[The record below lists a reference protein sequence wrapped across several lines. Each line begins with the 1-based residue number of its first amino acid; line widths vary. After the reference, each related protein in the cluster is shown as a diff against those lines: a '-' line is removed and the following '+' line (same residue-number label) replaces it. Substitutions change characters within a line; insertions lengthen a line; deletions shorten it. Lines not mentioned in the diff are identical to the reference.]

1 MKRILIHTLIFSPDG
16 VSTAYLYNDIALRL
30 QERGYEVVVLT
41 TTPHFNIVPSQ
52 VEKQPTRWKIWGFC
66 KVSRFH
72 GMTVL
77 HVPQRKFKSTLLRL
91 LGFCYWHF
99 VSFFVGLTI
108 RHVDLILSPSPPLTI
123 GLLNLWLA
131 KLKGCKVVYN
141 VQEIYPDILKLKGG
155 IVLKFLRWME
165 HKVYNGSDAVTTI
178 DKVFHDTIVDRF
190 EDESKLHIIPNFV
203 DTDLYHEVAVQ
214 SSSTSEATKS
224 ITSSSRVQDTSRIGE
239 LENSTSNS
247 KPATDS
253 KLYTLNSELFPDTE
267 NIKLLYAG
275 NIGHAQSWEPLIELA
290 DRTRDLNVEY
300 IVIGE
305 GAKRG
310 YVEEEIKKRGL
321 EKLHLLPYQPRELM
335 PAILSYSDASFIFMA
350 PEMDGDGFP
359 SKVYTI
365 MACQRPMLILS
376 GENTPIVNFLKDKGC
391 AKLITEK
398 DFDKKVDE
406 MVEWLRGVTKEELRS
421 MGEKGITEIRKHY
434 TKEIVTSQYADLV
447 DSLLNTNSTK

>member
-1 MKRILIHTLIFSPDG
+1 MKRVLIHTLIFSPDG

-30 QERGYEVVVLT
+30 QQRGYEVVVLT
-41 TTPHFNIVPSQ
+41 TTPHFNIVPEQ
-52 VEKQPTRWKIWGFC
+52 VEKQPMKWKVWGFC
-66 KVSRFH
+66 KVSKFN

-77 HVPQRKFKSTLLRL
+77 HVPQKKFKSTVLRL
-91 LGFCYWHF
+91 FGFVYWHI
-99 VSFFVGLTI
+99 VSFFIGLTI
-108 RHVDLILSPSPPLTI
+108 KHVDLILSPSPPLTL
-123 GLLNLWLA
+123 GFLNLGIA

-155 IVLKFLRWME
+155 MTLKFLRWME

-190 EDESKLHIIPNFV
+190 EDKSKLHIIPNFV
-203 DTDLYHEVAVQ
+203 DTELYREVGNLEL
-214 SSSTSEATKS
+214 SSLLD
-224 ITSSSRVQDTSRIGE
+224 SS
-239 LENSTSNS
+239 
-247 KPATDS
+247 
-253 KLYTLNSELFPDTE
+253 LFPKNDS
-267 NIKLLYAG
+267 IKLLYAG

-290 DRTRDLNVEY
+290 DKTRDLNVEY

-305 GAKRG
+305 GAKRD

-321 EKLHLLPYQPRELM
+321 DKLHLLPYQPRELM

-350 PEMDGDGFP
+350 PENDGDGFP

-365 MACQRPMLILS
+365 MACERPLLVSS

-398 DFDKKVDE
+398 DFNKKVDE
-406 MVEWLRGVTKEELRS
+406 MVEWLHSVTKEELS
-421 MGEKGITEIRKHY
+421 QMGKKGLAEIQAKY
-434 TKEIVTSQYADLV
+434 TKEKVTDMYVDLV
-447 DSLLNTNSTK
+447 DELVQNV

>member
-1 MKRILIHTLIFSPDG
+1 MKRVLIHTLIFSPDG

-41 TTPHFNIVPSQ
+41 TTPHFNIVPEQ
-52 VEKQPTRWKIWGFC
+52 VAQQPMRWKVWGFC
-66 KVSRFH
+66 KVSKFH

-77 HVPQRKFKSTLLRL
+77 HVPQKKFKSTLLRL
-91 LGFCYWHF
+91 LGFVYWHI
-99 VSFFVGLTI
+99 VSFFIGLTV
-108 RHVDLILSPSPPLTI
+108 RHVDLILSPSPPLTV
-123 GLLNLWLA
+123 GWMNLGLA

-155 IVLKFLRWME
+155 FVQKFLSWME

-178 DKVFHDTIVDRF
+178 DQVFYDTIVDRF
-190 EDESKLHIIPNFV
+190 EDKSKLHIIPNFV
-203 DTDLYHEVAVQ
+203 DTRLYRALEVQ
-214 SSSTSEATKS
+214 EFNSL
-224 ITSSSRVQDTSRIGE
+224 RVQGKWDDK
-239 LENSTSNS
+239 LFPN
-247 KPATDS
+247 TDS
-253 KLYTLNSELFPDTE
+253 
-267 NIKLLYAG
+267 IKLLYAG

-290 DRTRDLNVEY
+290 DKTRDLNVEY

-310 YVEEEIKKRGL
+310 YLVEETERR
-321 EKLHLLPYQPRELM
+321 KLTNLRILPYQPRELM

-350 PEMDGDGFP
+350 TEMDGDGFP

-365 MACQRPMLILS
+365 MACERPLLVSS

-398 DFDKKVDE
+398 NFDKKVDE
-406 MVEWLRGVTKEELRS
+406 MVNWLKSVTKEELAQ
-421 MGEKGITEIRKHY
+421 MGKNGLAEIQAKY
-434 TKEIVTSQYADLV
+434 TKEKVTDMYVNLV
-447 DSLLNTNSTK
+447 DSLLLKV

>member
-1 MKRILIHTLIFSPDG
+1 MKRVLIHTLIFSPDG

-41 TTPHFNIVPSQ
+41 TTPHFNIVPEQ
-52 VEKQPTRWKIWGFC
+52 VEKQPMRWKVWGFC
-66 KVSRFH
+66 KVSKFH

-77 HVPQRKFKSTLLRL
+77 HVPQKKFKSTILRL
-91 LGFCYWHF
+91 LGFVYWHII
-99 VSFFVGLTI
+99 SFFIGLTV
-108 RHVDLILSPSPPLTI
+108 RHVDLILSPSPPLTV
-123 GLLNLWLA
+123 GWMNLGLA

-155 IVLKFLRWME
+155 FVLKILRWME
-165 HKVYNGSDAVTTI
+165 RKVYNGSDAVTTI

-190 EDESKLHIIPNFV
+190 EDKSKLHIIPNFV
-203 DTDLYHEVAVQ
+203 DTDLYH
-214 SSSTSEATKS
+214 
-224 ITSSSRVQDTSRIGE
+224 RVQGQE
-239 LENSTSNS
+239 LENLRKRWSNTNLS
-247 KPATDS
+247 
-253 KLYTLNSELFPDTE
+253 NDT
-267 NIKLLYAG
+267 NTIKMLYAG

-290 DRTRDLNVEY
+290 DRSRDLNVEY

-305 GAKRG
+305 GAKRS

-365 MACQRPMLILS
+365 MACERPMLILS
-376 GENTPIVNFLKDKGC
+376 GENTPIVNFLKDTGS
-391 AKLITEK
+391 AKIITER
-398 DFDKKVDE
+398 DFDKKVEE
-406 MVEWLRGVTKEELRS
+406 MVAWLKTVTKEELAQ
-421 MGEKGITEIRKHY
+421 MGKNGLAEIQTKY
-434 TKEIVTSQYADLV
+434 TKEKVTDLYVDLV
-447 DSLLNTNSTK
+447 DELLKTNDR

>member
-1 MKRILIHTLIFSPDG
+1 MQDKKKRVLIHTLIFSPDG

-41 TTPHFNIVPSQ
+41 TTPHFNIVPEQ
-52 VEKQPTRWKIWGFC
+52 VDKQPMKWKVWGFC
-66 KVSRFH
+66 KVSKFN

-77 HVPQRKFKSTLLRL
+77 HVPQKKFKSTVLRL
-91 LGFCYWHF
+91 LGFVYWHI
-99 VSFFVGLTI
+99 VSFFIGLTVK
-108 RHVDLILSPSPPLTI
+108 HVDLILSPSPPLTV
-123 GLLNLWLA
+123 GWMNLGLA
-131 KLKGCKVVYN
+131 KLKECKVVYN

-155 IVLKFLRWME
+155 VTLKFLRWME

-190 EDESKLHIIPNFV
+190 EDKSKLHIIPNFV
-203 DTDLYHEVAVQ
+203 DTELYHEDNNQ
-214 SSSTSEATKS
+214 
-224 ITSSSRVQDTSRIGE
+224 E
-239 LENSTSNS
+239 LENLRIRWANTNLSND
-247 KPATDS
+247 PNT
-253 KLYTLNSELFPDTE
+253 
-267 NIKLLYAG
+267 IKLLYAG

-310 YVEEEIKKRGL
+310 YLVDETERR
-321 EKLHLLPYQPRELM
+321 KLTNLRILPYQPRELM

-398 DFDKKVDE
+398 DFDKKADE
-406 MVEWLRGVTKEELRS
+406 MVEWLSRVTKEELRE
-421 MGEKGITEIRKHY
+421 MGKRGLAEIQAKY
-434 TKEIVTSQYADLV
+434 TKEIVTGMYADLV
-447 DSLLNTNSTK
+447 DSLLLKD

>member
-1 MKRILIHTLIFSPDG
+1 MKRVLIHSLIFSPDG

-41 TTPHFNIVPSQ
+41 TTPHFNIVPEQ
-52 VEKQPTRWKIWGFC
+52 VEKQPMRWKVWGFC
-66 KVSRFH
+66 KVSEFN

-77 HVPQRKFKSTLLRL
+77 HVPQKKFKSTALRL
-91 LGFCYWHF
+91 LGFVYWHI
-99 VSFFVGLTI
+99 VSFFIGLTI
-108 RHVDLILSPSPPLTI
+108 RHVDLILSPSPPLTL
-123 GLLNLWLA
+123 GFLNLGLA

-155 IVLKFLRWME
+155 ITLKFLSWME
-165 HKVYNGSDAVTTI
+165 KKVYNGSDAVTTI
-178 DKVFHDTIVDRF
+178 DKVFYDTIAPRF
-190 EDESKLHIIPNFV
+190 KDQSKLHIIPNFV
-203 DTDLYHEVAVQ
+203 DTDLYRQVEFQV
-214 SSSTSEATKS
+214 SSSK
-224 ITSSSRVQDTSRIGE
+224 VQD
-239 LENSTSNS
+239 SNIYTLDA
-247 KPATDS
+247 KLFPQTDS
-253 KLYTLNSELFPDTE
+253 
-267 NIKLLYAG
+267 IKLLYAG

-290 DRTRDLNVEY
+290 DKTRDLDVEY
-300 IVIGE
+300 VVIGE

-310 YVEEEIKKRGL
+310 YVEEEIQRRGL

-365 MACQRPMLILS
+365 MACERPMLILS

-406 MVEWLRGVTKEELRS
+406 MVSWLRGVTKEELKG
-421 MGEKGITEIRKHY
+421 MGKNGLAEIQAKY
-434 TKEIVTSQYADLV
+434 TKEIVTGMYADLV
-447 DSLLNTNSTK
+447 KELIGE